1 MVRIASLRSCSNCI
15 LTMCVSPRNG
25 LPASIVYHERS
36 KVVSPATALDR
47 LRSSC
52 GEAAA
57 DGQVLRAA
65 YAPAPGRR
73 MTSAAAATTA
83 AEAVLTDCMASTACA
98 DPFKSGADGQNAE
111 RTPARVAS
119 GNQWARASVSPVAAR
134 TARKHSTAEG
144 MIAEPMKCGPSNFSS
159 SDLFDGTRLEPET
172 VVIVCTAP

>member
-36 KVVSPATALDR
+36 EVVSPATAFDR

-65 YAPAPGRR
+65 YPPASGRR
-73 MTSAAAATTA
+73 MTSAAAAATA
-83 AEAVLTDCMASTACA
+83 PEAPLTDCMGSTACIS
-98 DPFKSGADGQNAE
+98 PFKSGADGQNAE
-111 RTPARVAS
+111 CTPTRLPS
-119 GNQWARASVSPVAAR
+119 GNQWARLFPVAA
-134 TARKHSTAEG
+134 TARTPFTAEG
-144 MIAEPMKCGPSNFSS
+144 MIAEPMKRGLSNFFSG
-159 SDLFDGTRLEPET
+159 DVFDGTRLEPET
-172 VVIVCTAP
+172 VV